1 MSSRSVILAGAN
13 PPANKAE
20 AFRELAKQIAR
31 GSHAV
36 FLSPDVFAEG
46 DDRARWLPLADKGEI
61 VGLTVMLYHKDDWA
75 KNHPI
80 FEELPAGRVLE
91 HTFYREMLSGTAFS
105 GQDIPFEAVAGAIN
119 TCLGY
124 SSGLTVA
131 VYELGAGR
139 FTLNSLRIR
148 DNLGT
153 DPVAERLLRNMLN
166 HAARHVNLQP
176 TPLPV
181 DFDAQLGEMGY

>member
-1 MSSRSVILAGAN
+1 M
-13 PPANKAE
+13 
-20 AFRELAKQIAR
+20 
-31 GSHAV
+31 

-46 DDRARWLPLADKGEI
+46 EDRARWLPLANKGDI

-80 FEELPAGRVLE
+80 FDGLPAGRVLE
-91 HTFYREMLSGTAFS
+91 HTFYRELLSGTAFS
-105 GQDIPFEAVAGAIN
+105 GQDVPSEVVAGAIN

-131 VYELGAGR
+131 VYDLGAGK
-139 FTLNSLRIR
+139 FTLNSLRIH

-166 HAARHVNLQP
+166 HAGRCLNQQP
-176 TPLPV
+176 TPLPT
-181 DFDAQLGEMGY
+181 DFDAQLRAMGY